1 MMKKSLIRVLFGGLI
16 WAAALAGAAWA
27 ERAVTVFAAASLRGA
42 LDEVA
47 AAYGAPVVISYG
59 GSAGIARQVA
69 QGAPA
74 DLVIL
79 ANVAWMDWLAGKG
92 AVVGDSRRDL
102 LGNAL
107 VVVAPVGAAAL
118 GGAGD
123 VLGRLGDDGRLA
135 MGQAE
140 SVPAGIYAR
149 QWLENVGNWE
159 ALRGRLAETEDVR
172 GALALVARGEVPL
185 AVVYASD
192 ALAEP
197 RVGVVYQVAQ
207 DMHDKIVYPMAL
219 VSGHGA
225 QAADFAGFLSSDVAG
240 EIFARHGFVPL
251 GAP

>member
-140 SVPAGIYAR
+140 
-149 QWLENVGNWE
+149 NWE